1 MTRHEVNVRVTNMI
15 RHIGTLGLKF
25 TPFFIAALLV
35 LTPTHSLGHDSTQA
49 AVNPSPEVAS
59 VVVSGR
65 KLFNVVGLSAYPA
78 KRRAREIAQRIEE
91 LARDE
96 HFNTT
101 SLRIE
106 ETTNYHRIDVGD
118 SGQFILSISET
129 DARYEGFDRESLA
142 LTIRGAIVEGIEGYR
157 NDRDPETL
165 RKNALTALFRT
176 VVLGVFLWGMWWGF
190 RRVHRWVE
198 RRFKKQIEALEE
210 QSFKIV
216 QTEQV
221 WRIVRIAL
229 AVIQAAVVLSLVYV
243 FMAFVMDLFPWTR
256 RISEVL
262 LGWVTGPLIAMVSG
276 IIAFIPSLIFL
287 ILLFYVT
294 RWALQALQTF
304 FKAVER
310 GRFRFKRFDSEW
322 AMPTYRIVSILVIL
336 FAVVVA
342 YPYIPGSGSDAFQGL
357 SILAG
362 VLLSLGAASAVSN
375 AIAGYTMIYRRAFKL
390 GDRVKIGDTIGDVV
404 ERRASVTHLL
414 TPKNEEVVV
423 PNSMILSSTLTNFSS
438 KARENKLILHTKVGI
453 GYEVPWRQVKA
464 MLLLAAERT
473 EGLLKDPKPF
483 VLQKALA
490 DYAVDYELN
499 VYCGNAQKMA
509 SLYDALH
516 GNIQDVFNEYG
527 VQIMTPSY
535 EADTPD
541 AKIVPKEDWYAEPAR
556 SPQSTDPATTGS
568 SEKS

>member
-1 MTRHEVNVRVTNMI
+1 MI

-35 LTPTHSLGHDSTQA
+35 LTPTHSWGHDATQA

-65 KLFNVVGLSAYPA
+65 KLFNVLGLSAYPA
-78 KRRAREIAQRIEE
+78 KRRARAIAQHIED

-96 HFNTT
+96 NFNTT

-106 ETTNYHRIDVGD
+106 ETTNHHQIAIGD
-118 SGQFILSISET
+118 SGQFVLNISEG
-129 DARYEGFDRESLA
+129 DARYEGTDRESMA
-142 LTIRGAIVEGIEGYR
+142 LTIQGSIVEGIEGYR

-165 RKNALTALFRT
+165 RKNAFSALIRT
-176 VVLGVFLWGMWWGF
+176 VVLGLVLLGTWWGF
-190 RRVHRWVE
+190 RRIHRWVE
-198 RRFKKQIEALEE
+198 RRFKRQIEALEKH
-210 QSFKIV
+210 SLKIIR
-216 QTEQV
+216 TEQV

-229 AVIQAAVVLSLVYV
+229 TVIQAVVVLSLVYV

-256 RISEVL
+256 RISDVL
-262 LGWVTGPLIAMVSG
+262 LGWVTGPLIAMGSG

-287 ILLFYVT
+287 VLLFYVT
-294 RWALQALQTF
+294 RWALRALQSF

-310 GRFRFKRFDSEW
+310 GRVRFKRFDPEW

-390 GDRVKIGDTIGDVV
+390 GDRVKIGDTIGDVID
-404 ERRASVTHLL
+404 RQASVTHLL

-423 PNSMILSSTLTNFSS
+423 PNSMILSSKMTNFSS

-483 VLQKALA
+483 VFQKALA
-490 DYAVDYELN
+490 DFAVDYELN

-509 SLYDALH
+509 TLYDALH

-556 SPQSTDPATTGS
+556 PPQSTDPVTDGS
-568 SEKS
+568 YEKSSDEFREKRD